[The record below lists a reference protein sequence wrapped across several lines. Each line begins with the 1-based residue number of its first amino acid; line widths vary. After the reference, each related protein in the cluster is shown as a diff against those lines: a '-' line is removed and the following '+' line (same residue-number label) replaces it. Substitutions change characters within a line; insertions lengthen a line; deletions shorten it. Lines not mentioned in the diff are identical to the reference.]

1 MGSPGEEK
9 GRAEQEPCVD
19 REWKQTWAMG
29 QGHVECGKCSTSDAS
44 ALSDIACADGLRRKI
59 TARGGGRGRIR
70 KGPDGKRGG
79 GKKKCVCNELL
90 PSDKSACRLFS
101 PFSNVARRFLFQCC
115 KAFYAYAALTIQ
127 I

>member
-1 MGSPGEEK
+1 MGSLGEGG

-44 ALSDIACADGLRRKI
+44 ALSDIAAADGLRRKI
-59 TARGGGRGRIR
+59 TARGGRGWIR

-79 GKKKCVCNELL
+79 GAKKVCV
-90 PSDKSACRLFS
+90 
-101 PFSNVARRFLFQCC
+101 
-115 KAFYAYAALTIQ
+115 
-127 I
+127 

>member
-1 MGSPGEEK
+1 MGSPGEEG

-44 ALSDIACADGLRRKI
+44 ALSDIAAADGLRRKI
-59 TARGGGRGRIR
+59 TARGGRCRIR

-79 GKKKCVCNELL
+79 GAKKVCV
-90 PSDKSACRLFS
+90 
-101 PFSNVARRFLFQCC
+101 
-115 KAFYAYAALTIQ
+115 
-127 I
+127 

>member
-19 REWKQTWAMG
+19 REWKQNWAMG

-59 TARGGGRGRIR
+59 TARGGGG
-70 KGPDGKRGG
+70 
-79 GKKKCVCNELL
+79 L
-90 PSDKSACRLFS
+90 DKEG
-101 PFSNVARRFLFQCC
+101 ARREERRRQKKVCV
-115 KAFYAYAALTIQ
+115 
-127 I
+127 